1 MNERRELRVQERE
14 LENDRRREHI
24 VALLGVLSL
33 IPVAAIILVRQVF
46 FLTGCNV
53 NIRSLCISMC
63 LQCCRLI
70 RIVMHFHII
79 HRIS

>member
-46 FLTGCNV
+46 FL
-53 NIRSLCISMC
+53 
-63 LQCCRLI
+63 
-70 RIVMHFHII
+70 
-79 HRIS
+79 